1 MNEENTN
8 MAEPRKIVRCVQ
20 DARELARKIK
30 PGNRITFISH
40 IVMKQSD
47 GNKHRYKTI
56 TDKAVK
62 AYPGFVYTEKR
73 HCVQYVDIISVGY

>member
-8 MAEPRKIVRCVQ
+8 TTESRKIVRCIQ
-20 DARELARKIK
+20 DARELSRNIK
-30 PGNRITFISH
+30 TGNKITFVSH

-56 TDKAVK
+56 TDKVSK
-62 AYPGFVYTEKR
+62 VYPWFVYTEKR
-73 HCVQYVDIISVGY
+73 HCVQYVDIVSVGF